1 MCRTIKNCF
10 DDKLTYIKLYEA
22 HRRASFNKRN
32 KKELLMFEV
41 DLESNLTNLYNSI
54 KKGTYKLGKYR
65 EFLIYEP
72 KLRSIKSLPY
82 IDRVV
87 HQWYIEEFIKPY
99 IIPRLVKDTYACI
112 DGRGTHQAAVN
123 MQRYMRIM
131 KRNHGSYYI
140 LKCDIKKF
148 FYNINKEILFN
159 IMKKYISDTKLL
171 AFTKILIFDGTGNVG
186 IPIGNYTSQYFANIY
201 LNKLDRYVKDTL
213 RIKYYV
219 RYMDDFVM
227 LVKTKEE
234 AKELKQK
241 INLFV
246 NEELELELNNK
257 SKYYPNSMGADFCG
271 YRIFETHR
279 LLRNSSKKR

>member
-1 MCRTIKNCF
+1 
-10 DDKLTYIKLYEA
+10 
-22 HRRASFNKRN
+22 
-32 KKELLMFEV
+32 
-41 DLESNLTNLYNSI
+41 
-54 KKGTYKLGKYR
+54 
-65 EFLIYEP
+65 
-72 KLRSIKSLPY
+72 
-82 IDRVV
+82 
-87 HQWYIEEFIKPY
+87 
-99 IIPRLVKDTYACI
+99 
-112 DGRGTHQAAVN
+112 
-123 MQRYMRIM
+123 
-131 KRNHGSYYI
+131 
-140 LKCDIKKF
+140 
-148 FYNINKEILFN
+148 
-159 IMKKYISDTKLL
+159 MKKYISDTKLL